1 MKGTSRHLWWVC
13 TSNFAEG
20 LPYTVITIL
29 SVAMF
34 ADMGVSNTEAAAW
47 SSLLALP
54 WAMKALWSPIV
65 TTLGGERRWMWMM
78 QFVMMLCFA
87 QVVAMTA
94 SGRTDYGLAIA
105 VMLGIAAVASATY
118 DMACDGFYMKAMS
131 DSDQSFYVG
140 IRTTAYRL
148 AMIFATGALTYIVGV
163 YNNDWS
169 VCFALLAGLM
179 FVLSLVHMRLLP
191 KVTVA
196 QKTTGFRKHLEHYSE
211 AFVSLF
217 RTPDVWFALSFL
229 LLYRLGE
236 ALLSKVAILFL
247 KAPIAEGGL
256 ALSNEQFGV
265 IYGTIGVASLIVGGI
280 LGGMVISRWG
290 LAKTIVPLAL
300 LLNVPDLLYVWMS
313 ATQPAGQLWLIGS
326 LVGLEQFG
334 YGIGFTAYTVFLL
347 QAARRNA
354 GFSTEHYAM
363 LTALM
368 AVAMNVPAMLSGWMQ
383 ENLGYHEFFWV
394 ATVCTIPGIL
404 IAIYYSKKLQP

>member
-1 MKGTSRHLWWVC
+1 MNETSRHLWWVC

-34 ADMGVSNTEAAAW
+34 ADMGVSNAEAAAW

-54 WAMKALWSPIV
+54 WAMKALWSPLV

-94 SGRTDYGLAIA
+94 SGRNDYGLAIA

-131 DSDQSFYVG
+131 DSDQSFFVG

-169 VCFALLAGLM
+169 VCFALLAVLM
-179 FVLSLVHMRLLP
+179 FILSIVHMRLLP
-191 KVTVA
+191 KVAVKQNA
-196 QKTTGFRKHLEHYSE
+196 IGFRKHLEHYSE

-217 RTPDVWFALSFL
+217 RTPDVWFALAFL

-247 KAPIAEGGL
+247 KAPVAEGGL

-313 ATQPAGQLWLIGS
+313 AAQPAGQLWLIGS
-326 LVGLEQFG
+326 LVGFEQFG

-383 ENLGYHEFFWV
+383 ENLGYNEFFWV
-394 ATVCTIPGIL
+394 ATACTIPGIL
-404 IAIYYSKKLQP
+404 ISVYYSKRS

>member
-13 TSNFAEG
+13 SSNFAEG

-34 ADMGVSNTEAAAW
+34 ADMGVSNAEAAAW

-54 WAMKALWSPIV
+54 WALKALWSPLV

-87 QVVAMTA
+87 QVAGIEA
-94 SGRTDYGLAIA
+94 AGRDDLGKAVA
-105 VMLGIAAVASATY
+105 VMLGIAAMASATY
-118 DMACDGFYMKAMS
+118 DMACDGFYMKALS

-148 AMIFATGALTYIVGV
+148 AMIFATGALTYLVGM
-163 YNNDWS
+163 YDNNWS

-179 FVLSLVHMRLLP
+179 FVLSLMHMRLLP
-191 KVTVA
+191 KVAVTQTA
-196 QKTTGFRKHLEHYSE
+196 TGLRTHLERYGE

-217 RTPDVWFALSFL
+217 RTPDVWFALAFL

-247 KAPIAEGGL
+247 KAPEADGGL
-256 ALSNEQFGV
+256 ALSNEQFGM
-265 IYGTIGVASLIVGGI
+265 IYGTVGVAALIAGGI

-290 LAKTIVPLAL
+290 LARTIVPLAL

-313 ATQPAGQLWLIGS
+313 AAQPVGQLWLIGS
-326 LVGLEQFG
+326 MVGLEQFG
-334 YGIGFTAYTVFLL
+334 YGIGFTAYTVFLI
-347 QAARRNA
+347 QASRNNPA
-354 GFSTEHYAM
+354 FSTEHYAM

-368 AVAMNVPAMLSGWMQ
+368 AVAMNVPAMLSGWLQ
-383 ENLGYHEFFWV
+383 ESLGYHEFFWV
-394 ATVCTIPGIL
+394 ASACTIPGIL
-404 IAIYYSKKLQP
+404 ISIYYSKRS